1 MFPSLAPAEP
11 CCWRIPRAVMN
22 RRSAHVGELT
32 LPPWHRVL
40 WCGTHGWGF
49 FSFVFLT
56 REARGFVGGRWT
68 ARWGFRILNVG
79 GEPDGNF
86 PEPVDDS
93 PRRRAVTASRS
104 LQKVSRHGCALLR
117 HSVPALRLPGLRSSP
132 DWHDMIPFFAWWV
145 SSPRRMLGFDSS
157 SWGWIHTI
165 RCSWAPI
172 VFVPSDSVWTAWV
185 LVSEPARICDG
196 VQISGWDV
204 QVMQVVSGDQICY
217 PYL

>member
-79 GEPDGNF
+79 GEPRGGGFKILAAEANQMATSPNPSTTPRAAAQWPLREAYRRSPAMVAPFYATPFQPYVYQVCAPPLTGTIWSLFLRDGSHLR
-86 PEPVDDS
+86 V
-93 PRRRAVTASRS
+93 
-104 LQKVSRHGCALLR
+104 GC
-117 HSVPALRLPGLRSSP
+117 
-132 DWHDMIPFFAWWV
+132 
-145 SSPRRMLGFDSS
+145 
-157 SWGWIHTI
+157 
-165 RCSWAPI
+165 
-172 VFVPSDSVWTAWV
+172 
-185 LVSEPARICDG
+185 
-196 VQISGWDV
+196 
-204 QVMQVVSGDQICY
+204 
-217 PYL
+217 